1 MKTVTNRQAFELA
14 GQVAEKLMQL
24 GADGKVVQTTIEQV
38 NHPFWSDLVKHFGQK
53 AGVMIIDRTTPFNP
67 AEFIGS
73 GWTIEEEDKRS
84 LALTDVDFDEIRL
97 ETTLKKSDTSINGE
111 EKLKRLEKAGHIRL
125 DAKVFQT
132 LWKDKTLI
140 PESWKK
146 MDGYTIY
153 FNGTILRSPSGDRCV
168 LYLFWLDGEWRW
180 RYNWLGLAWDG
191 YYPSAVY
198 PQVSPQN

>member
-53 AGVMIIDRTTPFNP
+53 SGVMIIDRTTPFNP
-67 AEFIGS
+67 AEFIGDS
-73 GWTIEEEDKRS
+73 WTIEEEDKRS
-84 LALTDVDFDEIRL
+84 LALTEVDFDEIRL
-97 ETTLKKSDTSINGE
+97 ETTLKKGETSINGE

-153 FNGTILRSPSGDRCV
+153 FNGTILRGPNGSRCV
-168 LYLFWLDGEWRW
+168 LCLYWSGGEWRW
-180 RYNWLGLAWDG
+180 DYCWLALDWDDCS
-191 YYPSAVY
+191 PSAVY